1 MNPDTNFGGLKA
13 KKKDHYAHVKSGMSD
28 FVKTFIYS
36 ISYFLQKIYDREF
49 LHWYAMGKNKNTTLS
64 KDGIFIY
71 KSKFIFIRAISCLS
85 FSCSIIRRRLK
96 R

>member
-28 FVKTFIYS
+28 F
-36 ISYFLQKIYDREF
+36 KIYDREF

-64 KDGIFIY
+64 KDEQ
-71 KSKFIFIRAISCLS
+71 
-85 FSCSIIRRRLK
+85 
-96 R
+96 